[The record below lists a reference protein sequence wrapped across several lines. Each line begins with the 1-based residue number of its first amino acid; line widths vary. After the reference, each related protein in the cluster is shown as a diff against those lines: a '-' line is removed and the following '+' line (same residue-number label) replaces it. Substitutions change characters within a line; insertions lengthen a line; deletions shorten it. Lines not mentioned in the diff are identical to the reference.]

1 MIANQYTNEFS
12 EKVQKMKELGFSQ
25 FEVLQGC
32 AVFFMDDKQKEKIQ
46 DVEKICDG
54 YVQQQDGEII
64 DEFGGMVVVRHLYD
78 YEQYTN
84 YGGTSFGKAKKA
96 IENKGDLLIYGQFKQ
111 LNEVCELYANYIDEL
126 NFNDDM
132 HSRFGEIIKIIDSSS
147 FQKNG
152 FMLIDRELSIKA
164 KGSKNDLF
172 TEKLSGDLKLL
183 PFIRI

>member
-1 MIANQYTNEFS
+1 
-12 EKVQKMKELGFSQ
+12 MKELGFSQ

-32 AVFFMDDKQKEKIQ
+32 AVFFMDDKKKEIIQ

-64 DEFGGMVVVRHLYD
+64 NESGKMIVVLHLYD
-78 YEQYTN
+78 YEQYAN
-84 YGGTSFGKAKKA
+84 YGGTSFGKANKA

>member
-1 MIANQYTNEFS
+1 MIANQYEFS

>member
-1 MIANQYTNEFS
+1 MIANQYEFS

-32 AVFFMDDKQKEKIQ
+32 AVFFIDDKQKENIH
-46 DVEKICDG
+46 DFEKICDG

-64 DEFGGMVVVRHLYD
+64 DEFGEMIIVRYLYD
-78 YEQYTN
+78 CLQYTN
-84 YGGTSFGKAKKA
+84 YGGTSFDTAAKA

>member
-132 HSRFGEIIKIIDSSS
+132 HSRFGEIIKIIDSCS
-147 FQKNG
+147 FNG
-152 FMLIDRELSIKA
+152 WLLIDRELNIKA
-164 KGSKNDLF
+164 KGNKNDLF

>member
-1 MIANQYTNEFS
+1 MIANQYEFS

-111 LNEVCELYANYIDEL
+111 LNEVCELYANYINEL

>member
-1 MIANQYTNEFS
+1 MIANQYEFS
-12 EKVQKMKELGFSQ
+12 EKVQKMKELGISQ

-132 HSRFGEIIKIIDSSS
+132 HIRFGEIIKIIDSSS